1 MIFSLTYPR
10 SLKYMNQLNNLLF
23 IFIEEYYFDDE
34 STGIF
39 SNNSYN
45 YVNITLIVYYECY
58 YWDDDK
64 LLKWNNKKIHFIAKM
79 ESMRNMIGIH
89 SFSNQLSPSLSPSLS
104 SSLTVFPFT
113 NHRSLAFITTNYHQ
127 SL

>member
-64 LLKWNNKKIHFIAKM
+64 
-79 ESMRNMIGIH
+79 
-89 SFSNQLSPSLSPSLS
+89 Q
-104 SSLTVFPFT
+104 
-113 NHRSLAFITTNYHQ
+113 
-127 SL
+127 